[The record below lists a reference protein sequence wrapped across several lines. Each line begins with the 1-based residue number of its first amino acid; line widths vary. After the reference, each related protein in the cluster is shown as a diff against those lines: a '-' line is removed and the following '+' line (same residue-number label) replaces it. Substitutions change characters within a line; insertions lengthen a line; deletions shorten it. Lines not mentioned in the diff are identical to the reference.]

1 MGPWG
6 ALVMSFFGAGFAT
19 WASVLL
25 AGWASPTLALGPLVF
40 LAVAV
45 VASLKIRRTAKGA
58 YSPSPGAAR
67 VMSLSS
73 AAEGVAIPIV
83 ALTLANTGH
92 AKATLPGIALVV
104 GLHFLPMAWAIP
116 FRFFYVL
123 AAVLIMTACA
133 GFLFSQPGGSILV
146 GYVAALTLWIAS
158 VLALR
163 RGPRA
168 TRGV

>member
-6 ALVMSFFGAGFAT
+6 ALVMSFFGASFCM

-25 AGWASPTLALGPLVF
+25 AGWSSPLLAIGPLVF
-40 LAVAV
+40 FALAAI
-45 VASLKIRRTAKGA
+45 ASHKIRRSARGA
-58 YSPSPGAAR
+58 YSPSPKAAR

-92 AKATLPGIALVV
+92 ADATLPGIALVV

-123 AAVLIMTACA
+123 AAVLVTVACT
-133 GFLFSQPGGSILV
+133 GFLVGQPNGSILV
-146 GYVAALTLWIAS
+146 GYVASLTLWTASILAIARKRP
-158 VLALR
+158 A
-163 RGPRA
+163 A
-168 TRGV
+168 